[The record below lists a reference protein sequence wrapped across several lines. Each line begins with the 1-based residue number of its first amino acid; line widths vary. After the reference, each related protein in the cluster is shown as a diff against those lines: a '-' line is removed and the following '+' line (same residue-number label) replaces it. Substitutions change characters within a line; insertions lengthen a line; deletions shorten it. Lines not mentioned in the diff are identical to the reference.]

1 MLNNILNF
9 FLEEPNKM
17 DPRIPLV
24 PSELVDK
31 EPTLIELL
39 NFVKDEG
46 HPEDLLNLLNNKENK
61 QKSIKQRLTTEI
73 ELFDNG
79 QSFYLHGQLKINV
92 NYKLTPNLLQKSIE
106 KNSQKMKDCPPAH
119 QMDIWSVE
127 NAMII
132 FSDLLKVIELFYNYH
147 PNIYYALGGKGYLD
161 AKERFEAKKF

>member
-9 FLEEPNKM
+9 FLEESNKM

-24 PSELVDK
+24 PSDLVGK

-46 HPEDLLNLLNNKENK
+46 HPEDLLNLLNNNEERH
-61 QKSIKQRLTTEI
+61 KSIKQRLTTDI
-73 ELFDNG
+73 EFFDNG
-79 QSFYLHGQLKINV
+79 QTFYVYGQLKVNV
-92 NYKLTPNLLQKSIE
+92 DDKLTPNLLQKSID
-106 KNSQKMKDCPPAH
+106 KNNQKIKDCPPAH
-119 QMDIWSVE
+119 QMDIWSTEKAFVMF
-127 NAMII
+127 N
-132 FSDLLKVIELFYNYH
+132 DLLKVIELFYNYH